1 MQVLDIEEKKHLLI
15 ILDKNFNYNKKTLRK
30 LDINSSNQI
39 KDEMKALFILEWI
52 LRCDFSPT

>member
-39 KDEMKALFILEWI
+39 KDEMRFLFILE
-52 LRCDFSPT
+52 